1 MLEKEIKTNPLY
13 PTSSS
18 HKTISHIMALT
29 PIGKKNQMLGLLLT
43 FQNSLIKESQNRGV
57 QNASHTKTT

>member
-13 PTSSS
+13 PTSPS
-18 HKTISHIMALT
+18 HKAINHIMALT

-43 FQNSLIKESQNRGV
+43 FQNSLIKENQ
-57 QNASHTKTT
+57 K